1 MSVSVV
7 EGNALQQV
15 TFFSQFDYR
24 ERITFART
32 FSLFIC
38 SYPAD
43 VYFMQIPEDHLSLIT
58 QLFMK
63 SVSVAVQEKDLMR
76 NMEFAIKLDEYQDN
90 FLLQGY
96 LFDQYCAAFARTD
109 WIYKLVSMTNP
120 VGKITRSQQMEVL

>member
-7 EGNALQQV
+7 EGNALKQV

-43 VYFMQIPEDHLSLIT
+43 VYFMQIPDDHLSLIS

-63 SVSVAVQEKDLMR
+63 SVFVAVQEKDLMR
-76 NMEFAIKLDEYQDN
+76 NMDFAIKLNEYQDN
-90 FLLQGY
+90 YLLHDY
-96 LFDQYCAAFARTD
+96 LFEQYCAAFARTD
-109 WIYKLVSMTNP
+109 WMYKLISMTNRI
-120 VGKITRSQQMEVL
+120 GKITISDQMEVL